1 MPQFTD
7 AFGVAVTYYEW
18 EADSPR
24 AIVQIAHGLGEHARR
39 YAVLAGELVAAG
51 YSVYANDHRGHG
63 QTGLDQHG
71 GDRSKLGRL
80 GPGGLPATIDD
91 VHQLTGILRER
102 HPDLPIVL
110 LGHSFGSLLAQ
121 ILLNRA
127 SPDYAAVVL
136 TGTATRLPGFVNSG
150 DLNRLHKHLGSTGR
164 EWLSRDIAV
173 QQAFGDDPLTFPA
186 DALKLFG
193 LADGMRLFG
202 LPAPRLPNRVPL
214 LIQIGSEDSLG
225 GERSCRR
232 LADIYRRRSGLTDV
246 QVRVYPEA
254 RHEVFNETNRLE
266 VVEDLIGW
274 LNAHVPPAPPPVAP
288 SREVPESDLSGPD
301 SSPKWAPHE
310 PPPSAP

>member
-186 DALKLFG
+186 DARKLFG
-193 LADGMRLFG
+193 LVKGMRLYG
-202 LPAPRLPNRVPL
+202 LPARRLPNRLPL
-214 LIQIGSEDSLG
+214 LIQIGGEDSLG
-225 GERSCRR
+225 GERSVRR
-232 LADIYRRRSGLTDV
+232 LADIYRHRSGLTDV

-266 VVEDLIGW
+266 VVEDLIRW
-274 LNAHVPPAPPPVAP
+274 LDAHVPPAPAARSASRP
-288 SREVPESDLSGPD
+288 SGEVPE
-301 SSPKWAPHE
+301 
-310 PPPSAP
+310 